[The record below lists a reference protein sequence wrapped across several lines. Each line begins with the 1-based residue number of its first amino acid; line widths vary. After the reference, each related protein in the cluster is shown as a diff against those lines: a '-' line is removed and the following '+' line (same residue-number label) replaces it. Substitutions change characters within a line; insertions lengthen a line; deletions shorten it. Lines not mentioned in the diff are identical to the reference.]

1 MEILSV
7 RDTKLHTG
15 SGKQRTQ
22 QTQQTIR
29 TSNLHQGEGREVPEF
44 RVPHGVWV
52 GIFTGSWEPFSIR
65 HHLFPDWSAWGILPW
80 MDSFPSASH
89 YVTVVPGGRQS
100 QKHGAALLKEAS
112 PCLMD
117 QPYRPFS
124 LFYKLSQQYP
134 IGTKQVFWT
143 AVPDPM
149 SLMTKDLI
157 TPLRDMNS

>member
-1 MEILSV
+1 MSETQSYIQEV
-7 RDTKLHTG
+7 GNRGPNKPNKLLEQTTCIKGRGGRSQSFESLMG
-15 SGKQRTQ
+15 SGLEFLQVPGSLSASD
-22 QTQQTIR
+22 TI
-29 TSNLHQGEGREVPEF
+29 SSLIGP
-44 RVPHGVWV
+44 
-52 GIFTGSWEPFSIR
+52 
-65 HHLFPDWSAWGILPW
+65 AWGILPW
-80 MDSFPSASH
+80 RDSFPSASH
-89 YVTVVPGGRQS
+89 YVTVMPGGRQS

-143 AVPDPM
+143 AVPDTM